1 MKRMIAFDLD
11 GTLAESKQPIA
22 PEMAEL
28 LGGLLDVALVDVISG
43 GDWPQFLKQVVER
56 LPKGAKLGRLF
67 IQPTTGAKLFR
78 FKDGAWGP
86 IYEETFTPEERDQ
99 ALKAIEEAVAKLDLN
114 PEKTWGEQL
123 EDRGAQITFSGLG
136 QEAPLDAKTAW
147 DPDRRRREALQK
159 AVAEKL
165 PDLSVKIGGSTSI
178 DITRQ
183 GVDKAYGMKRLCEE
197 SGVSPAEILFMGDA
211 IFPGGNDDPVRAAG
225 IDVVKVRDPA
235 DTRTAITAVIAC
247 LKGVG
252 AAA

>member
-1 MKRMIAFDLD
+1 
-11 GTLAESKQPIA
+11 
-22 PEMAEL
+22 MAS
-28 LGGLLDVALVDVISG
+28 VCVISG

-56 LPKGAKLGRLF
+56 LPPDARLERLF

-78 FKDGAWGP
+78 YKAGTWGP
-86 IYEETFTPEERDQ
+86 IYQETFTPEERDR
-99 ALKAIEEAVAKLDLN
+99 ALKAIDAAVAKLDLK
-114 PEKTWGEQL
+114 PERTWGEQL

-147 DPDRRRREALQK
+147 DPDRKKREALQK
-159 AVAEKL
+159 AVAEAL

-183 GVDKAYGMKRLCEE
+183 GVDKAYGMTRLCEE
-197 SGVSPAEILFMGDA
+197 SGVSPGEILFMGDA

-225 IDVVKVRDPA
+225 IDVVRVRDPA

-247 LKGVG
+247 LKDVPS
-252 AAA
+252 A